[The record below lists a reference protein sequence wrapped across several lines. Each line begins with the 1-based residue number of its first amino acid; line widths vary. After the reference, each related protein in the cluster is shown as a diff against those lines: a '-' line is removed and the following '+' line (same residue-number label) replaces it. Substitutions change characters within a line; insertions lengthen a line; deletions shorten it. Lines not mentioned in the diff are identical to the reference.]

1 MSKFNTLAVHAGQ
14 DVDVATGAVI
24 PPLHLSSTFKQDGVG
39 NMRAGYEYS
48 RSGNPTR
55 ANLQTNLAALEGG
68 SHAFAFSSGLAAEDT
83 LLRSLLQPG
92 DHVVIANDV
101 YGGTYRLING
111 VFSKWGI
118 THTAIDMSD
127 PEGARAVI
135 ASTKP
140 KVVWIETPSNP
151 MLRIIDIA
159 AMVEVA
165 HASGAVVV
173 VDNTFATPALQQ
185 PLSLGADAVVHST
198 TKYLGGHSDVV
209 GGAVIL
215 QNYTLAEQV
224 AYLHNA
230 AGAIASPFDSYL
242 TVRGIKTLAV
252 RMDRHSQNAGAI
264 AERLQS
270 HPRVENV
277 FYPGL
282 PSHVGHDIAR
292 AQMSGFGGM
301 ISITVTGGE
310 AAARHVVANTH
321 LFTLAESLGGV
332 ESLVEFP
339 FAMTHASVAGTALAV
354 PENLV
359 RLSVGIEDVDDLTD
373 DIVAALDSLDSL
385 ANNA

>member
-14 DVDVATGAVI
+14 DADEATGAVI

-55 ANLQTNLAALEGG
+55 TNLQTNLAALEGG
-68 SHAFAFSSGLAAEDT
+68 THAFAFASGLAAEDT
-83 LLRSLLQPG
+83 LLRSILRPG

-127 PEGARAVI
+127 PEVARTVI
-135 ASTKP
+135 SRTKP

-151 MLRIIDIA
+151 MLKIIDIA
-159 AMVEVA
+159 AMVQSA
-165 HASGAVVV
+165 HAYGAIVV

-185 PLSLGADAVVHST
+185 PLALGADVVVHST

-215 QNYTLAEQV
+215 PNDTLAEQV

-252 RMDRHSQNAGAI
+252 RMDRHSSNAGAI
-264 AERLQS
+264 AERLLA
-270 HPRVENV
+270 HPRVEKV

-282 PSHVGHDIAR
+282 ASHVGHD
-292 AQMSGFGGM
+292 
-301 ISITVTGGE
+301 
-310 AAARHVVANTH
+310 
-321 LFTLAESLGGV
+321 
-332 ESLVEFP
+332 
-339 FAMTHASVAGTALAV
+339 
-354 PENLV
+354 
-359 RLSVGIEDVDDLTD
+359 
-373 DIVAALDSLDSL
+373 
-385 ANNA
+385 

>member
-1 MSKFNTLAVHAGQ
+1 MSKFNTLTVHAGQ
-14 DVDVATGAVI
+14 NADEATGAVI
-24 PPLHLSSTFKQDGVG
+24 PPLHLSSTFRQDGVG
-39 NMRAGYEYS
+39 NLRAGFEYS

-55 ANLQTNLAALEGG
+55 GNLQTNLAALEGG
-68 SHAFAFSSGLAAEDT
+68 THAFAFSSGLAAEDT

-118 THTAIDMSD
+118 THTAIDMSN
-127 PEGARAVI
+127 PEAARDVI
-135 ASTKP
+135 SSTKP

-151 MLRIIDIA
+151 MLKIIDIA

-165 HASGAVVV
+165 HASGAIVV

-215 QNYTLAEQV
+215 PTDRLAEQV
-224 AYLHNA
+224 GYLHNA

-242 TVRGIKTLAV
+242 TIRGIKTLAV
-252 RMDRHSQNAGAI
+252 RMDRHSQNASSI
-264 AERLQS
+264 AARLQA
-270 HPRVENV
+270 HPLVESV

-282 PSHVGHDIAR
+282 ASHVGHDIAR

-301 ISITVTGGE
+301 ISITVNGGE
-310 AAARHVVANTH
+310 AAARHVVAHTH

-332 ESLVEFP
+332 ESLIEFP

-359 RLSVGIEDVDDLTD
+359 RLSVGIEDVDDLTA
-373 DIVAALDSLDSL
+373 DIVGALDSLT
-385 ANNA
+385 NN

>member
-14 DVDVATGAVI
+14 DVDSATGAVI

-127 PEGARAVI
+127 PLAARAI
-135 ASTKP
+135 ISHTKP

-159 AMVEVA
+159 AMVESA
-165 HASGAVVV
+165 HAFGAIVV

-185 PLSLGADAVVHST
+185 PLSLGADVVVHST

-215 QNYTLAEQV
+215 PNDSLAEQV

-230 AGAIASPFDSYL
+230 AGAIASPFDAYL
-242 TVRGIKTLAV
+242 TVRGIKTLGL
-252 RMDRHSQNAGAI
+252 RMDRHSFNAGAI
-264 AERLQS
+264 AERLQA
-270 HPRVENV
+270 HPRVEKV

-282 PSHVGHDIAR
+282 TSHVGHDIAR

-310 AAARHVVANTH
+310 AATRHVVANTH

-332 ESLVEFP
+332 ESLIEFP
-339 FAMTHASVAGTALAV
+339 YAMTHASVAGTALAV
-354 PENLV
+354 PENLI
-359 RLSVGIEDVDDLTD
+359 RLSVGIEDVDDLTR

-385 ANNA
+385 

>member
-14 DVDVATGAVI
+14 DVDTATGAVI

-127 PEGARAVI
+127 PEGARAII

-140 KVVWIETPSNP
+140 QVVWIETPSNP

-198 TKYLGGHSDVV
+198 TKYLGGHSDVM

-215 QNYTLAEQV
+215 QSDTLAEQV

-264 AERLQS
+264 AEHLQS

-373 DIVAALDSLDSL
+373 DIVAALNSLS
-385 ANNA
+385 NNA

>member
-14 DVDVATGAVI
+14 EADEATGAVI

-39 NMRAGYEYS
+39 NLRAGFEYS

-55 ANLQTNLAALEGG
+55 ANLETNLAALEGG
-68 SHAFAFSSGLAAEDT
+68 THAFAFASGLAAEDT
-83 LLRSLLQPG
+83 LLRSLLKPG

-127 PEGARAVI
+127 PVVARSVI
-135 ASTKP
+135 SRTKP
-140 KVVWIETPSNP
+140 QVVWIETPSNP
-151 MLRIIDIA
+151 MLKIIDIA
-159 AMVEVA
+159 ALVESA
-165 HASGAVVV
+165 HAFGAIVV

-185 PLSLGADAVVHST
+185 PLSLGADVVVHST

-215 QNYTLAEQV
+215 PNDTLAEQV
-224 AYLHNA
+224 GYLHNA

-264 AERLQS
+264 ANRLQA
-270 HPRVENV
+270 HPRVEKV

-282 PSHVGHDIAR
+282 TTHAGHDIAR
-292 AQMSGFGGM
+292 TQMSGFGGM
-301 ISITVTGGE
+301 ISITVNGGE
-310 AAARHVVANTH
+310 AAARRVVANTH

-332 ESLVEFP
+332 ESLIEYP
-339 FAMTHASVAGTALAV
+339 FAMTHASVAGTTLAV
-354 PENLV
+354 PENLI
-359 RLSVGIEDVDDLTD
+359 RLSVGIEDVDDLTT
-373 DIVAALDSLDSL
+373 DIVAALDSLT
-385 ANNA
+385 NN

>member
-1 MSKFNTLAVHAGQ
+1 M
-14 DVDVATGAVI
+14 
-24 PPLHLSSTFKQDGVG
+24 
-39 NMRAGYEYS
+39 
-48 RSGNPTR
+48 
-55 ANLQTNLAALEGG
+55 
-68 SHAFAFSSGLAAEDT
+68 
-83 LLRSLLQPG
+83 
-92 DHVVIANDV
+92 ANDV

-127 PEGARAVI
+127 PEAARNVI

-151 MLRIIDIA
+151 MLKIIDIA

-165 HASGAVVV
+165 HASGAIVV

-215 QNYTLAEQV
+215 PNDTLAEQV

-252 RMDRHSQNAGAI
+252 RMDRHSTNAGAI
-264 AERLQS
+264 AQRLQA
-270 HPRVENV
+270 HPAVEKV

-282 PSHVGHDIAR
+282 ISHVGHDIAR

-301 ISITVTGGE
+301 ISITVNGGE

-332 ESLVEFP
+332 ESLIEFP
-339 FAMTHASVAGTALAV
+339 FAMTHASVAGTSLAV

-359 RLSVGIEDVDDLTD
+359 RLSVGIEDVEDLTG
-373 DIVAALDSLDSL
+373 DIVAALDSLT
-385 ANNA
+385 NN

>member
-1 MSKFNTLAVHAGQ
+1 MSKFNTLTVHAGQ
-14 DVDVATGAVI
+14 DPDAQTGAVI

-39 NMRAGYEYS
+39 NLRGGFEYS

-55 ANLQTNLAALEGG
+55 ANLETNLAALEGG
-68 SHAFAFSSGLAAEDT
+68 THAFAFASGLAAEDT
-83 LLRSLLQPG
+83 LLRSILQPG
-92 DHVVIANDV
+92 DHVVVANDV

-111 VFSKWGI
+111 VYSKWGV

-127 PEGARAVI
+127 PLVARSVI
-135 ASTKP
+135 SSTRP

-151 MLRIIDIA
+151 MLKIIDIA
-159 AMVEVA
+159 AMVDSA
-165 HASGAVVV
+165 HAFGAIVV

-185 PLSLGADAVVHST
+185 PFAFGADAIVHST

-215 QNYTLAEQV
+215 PNDTLAENV
-224 AYLHNA
+224 GFLHNA

-252 RMDRHSQNAGAI
+252 RMDRHSQNAGSI
-264 AERLQS
+264 AERLS
-270 HPRVENV
+270 AHPNVERV

-282 PSHVGHDIAR
+282 TSHVGHDIAR
-292 AQMSGFGGM
+292 VQMSGFGGM
-301 ISITVTGGE
+301 ISVAINGGQ

-332 ESLVEFP
+332 ESLIEFP
-339 FAMTHASVAGTALAV
+339 FAMTHAAVAGTSLAV
-354 PENLV
+354 PENLI
-359 RLSVGIEDVDDLTD
+359 RLSVGIEDIDDLTD
-373 DIVAALDSLDSL
+373 DIVAALDSLNTL
-385 ANNA
+385 Y

>member
-14 DVDVATGAVI
+14 EADEATGAVI

-39 NMRAGYEYS
+39 NLRAGFEYS

-55 ANLQTNLAALEGG
+55 ANLETNLAALEGG
-68 SHAFAFSSGLAAEDT
+68 THAFAFASGLAAEDT
-83 LLRSLLQPG
+83 LLRSLLKPG

-127 PEGARAVI
+127 PVVARSVI
-135 ASTKP
+135 SRTKP
-140 KVVWIETPSNP
+140 QVVWIETPSNP
-151 MLRIIDIA
+151 MLKIIDIA
-159 AMVEVA
+159 ALVESA
-165 HASGAVVV
+165 HAFGAIVV

-185 PLSLGADAVVHST
+185 PLSLGADVVVHST

-215 QNYTLAEQV
+215 PNDTLAEQV
-224 AYLHNA
+224 GYLHNA

-264 AERLQS
+264 ANRLQA
-270 HPRVENV
+270 HPRVEKV

-282 PSHVGHDIAR
+282 TTHAGHDIAR
-292 AQMSGFGGM
+292 TQMSGFGGM
-301 ISITVTGGE
+301 ISITVNGGE
-310 AAARHVVANTH
+310 AAARRVVANTH

-332 ESLVEFP
+332 ESLIEYP
-339 FAMTHASVAGTALAV
+339 FAMTHASVAGTTLAV
-354 PENLV
+354 PENLI
-359 RLSVGIEDVDDLTD
+359 RLSVGIEDVDDLTT
-373 DIVAALDSLDSL
+373 DIVAALDPLT
-385 ANNA
+385 NN

>member
-14 DVDVATGAVI
+14 DADEATGAVI

-55 ANLQTNLAALEGG
+55 TNLQTNLAALEGG
-68 SHAFAFSSGLAAEDT
+68 THAFAFASGLAAEDT
-83 LLRSLLQPG
+83 LLRSILRPG

-127 PEGARAVI
+127 PEVARTVI
-135 ASTKP
+135 SRTKP

-151 MLRIIDIA
+151 MLKIIDIA
-159 AMVEVA
+159 AMVQSA
-165 HASGAVVV
+165 RAYGALVV

-185 PLSLGADAVVHST
+185 PLALGADVVVHST

-215 QNYTLAEQV
+215 PNDTLAEQV

-252 RMDRHSQNAGAI
+252 RMDRHSSNAGAI
-264 AERLQS
+264 AERLLA
-270 HPRVENV
+270 HPRVEKV

-282 PSHVGHDIAR
+282 ASHVGHDIAR

-301 ISITVTGGE
+301 ISITVNGGE
-310 AAARHVVANTH
+310 AAARQVVANTH

-332 ESLVEFP
+332 ESLIEYP

-359 RLSVGIEDVDDLTD
+359 RLSVGIEDVNDLTA
-373 DIVAALDSLDSL
+373 DIVSALDSLDSRVQ
-385 ANNA
+385 N

>member
-14 DVDVATGAVI
+14 EADEATGAVI

-55 ANLQTNLAALEGG
+55 TNLQTNLAALEGG
-68 SHAFAFSSGLAAEDT
+68 KHAYAFASGLAAEDT
-83 LLRSLLQPG
+83 LLRSILSPG
-92 DHVVIANDV
+92 DHVVMANDV

-127 PEGARAVI
+127 PEVARTVI
-135 ASTKP
+135 ARTKP

-151 MLRIIDIA
+151 MLKIIDIA
-159 AMVEVA
+159 AMVKSA
-165 HASGAVVV
+165 HAYGAIVV

-185 PLSLGADAVVHST
+185 PLTLGADAVVHST

-215 QNYTLAEQV
+215 PNDTLAEQL

-252 RMDRHSQNAGAI
+252 RMDRHSDNAGAI
-264 AERLQS
+264 AQRLLS
-270 HPRVENV
+270 HPRVAQV

-282 PSHVGHDIAR
+282 AGHVGHDIAR

-301 ISITVTGGE
+301 ISITVNGGE
-310 AAARHVVANTH
+310 AAARQVVANTH

-332 ESLVEFP
+332 ESLIEYP
-339 FAMTHASVAGTALAV
+339 FAMTHASVAGTSLAV

-359 RLSVGIEDVDDLTD
+359 RLSVGIEDVDDLTA
-373 DIVAALDSLDSL
+373 DIVAALDTLDAL
-385 ANNA
+385 VQN

>member
-14 DVDVATGAVI
+14 DADAATGAVI

-55 ANLQTNLAALEGG
+55 TNLQTNLAALEGG
-68 SHAFAFSSGLAAEDT
+68 AHAYAFASGLAAEDT
-83 LLRSLLQPG
+83 LLRSILRPG
-92 DHVVIANDV
+92 DHVLIANDV

-127 PEGARAVI
+127 PLVAREVI
-135 ASTKP
+135 SSTRP

-151 MLRIIDIA
+151 MLKIIDIA
-159 AMVEVA
+159 AMVESA
-165 HASGAVVV
+165 HAHGAIVV

-185 PLSLGADAVVHST
+185 PLALGADVVVHPT

-215 QNYTLAEQV
+215 PNDTLAEQV

-252 RMDRHSQNAGAI
+252 RMDRHSSNAGAI

-270 HPRVENV
+270 HPRVEKV

-282 PSHVGHDIAR
+282 ASHVGHDIAR
-292 AQMSGFGGM
+292 TQMSGFGGM
-301 ISITVTGGE
+301 ISITVNGGE
-310 AAARHVVANTH
+310 AAARQVVANTH

-332 ESLVEFP
+332 ESLIEYP

-359 RLSVGIEDVDDLTD
+359 RLSVGIEDVDDLTA
-373 DIVAALDSLDSL
+373 DILSALDSLSQ
-385 ANNA
+385 N